1 MRGQAF
7 IRTGEGNW
15 YEGLDDERI
24 FRRIGCRR
32 CVDRIDSHGLATVF
46 IPLGRNREQ
55 YGNERLNFVGF
66 RSGGCGGSLPQWHGG
81 YTGTYLYFLSL
92 LIQ

>member
-24 FRRIGCRR
+24 FAVSDAGD
-32 CVDRIDSHGLATVF
+32 VL
-46 IPLGRNREQ
+46 
-55 YGNERLNFVGF
+55 
-66 RSGGCGGSLPQWHGG
+66 
-81 YTGTYLYFLSL
+81 TG
-92 LIQ
+92 